1 MKKYGVFR
9 YSYILILFLLLMSFH
24 SIRAQDE
31 PKPIINA
38 SLVGT
43 IIDANTK
50 EPIEGATI
58 QLEAVTHS
66 VATDR
71 EGRFQFVTG
80 QKLPFTLIITYVG
93 YQKKTIV
100 ISKSPT
106 VIELQSDDRT
116 LDEVVVVGYGTQ
128 KRSDLV
134 SSISKINAN
143 ETKQIPE
150 ASFDA
155 QLQGKASGVQIN
167 TNTGVPGSDVFIR
180 VRGATSINAGNDPL
194 YVIDGV
200 FVNNESLQSIGQ
212 DRKTSPLSDINP
224 NDIESIEI
232 LKDATAIGIYG
243 SRGANGVVLVTT
255 KRGKF
260 GQSPKIDFNISNGF
274 AKAINSR
281 IWETTTG
288 EEHALLV
295 NEFNKNMGRIEP
307 FRPIS
312 EGGRGLPSEQKTYD
326 RLQYLFRTAALQ
338 NYDLSIQGGSAN
350 TRYYIGGGYIN
361 QESIWKPMGF
371 NRYSFKINL
380 DQKLSDHITL
390 GVSNSFSKSHRDQAR
405 PANGGNGTLLQA
417 SLNIPTYLP
426 VFDEVGTPLKWVNF
440 DNIYT
445 LTSNQNLWSDSY
457 HYIGNGSLDVSFSSK
472 LKFRSTIGLD
482 FNQYNEHEWW
492 DSSTILGVNGG
503 LASESNT
510 QSLSLV
516 NEQTLS
522 YMDKVGK
529 HSIGGLIGNTLQ
541 SSKLNNV
548 FASGSNFP
556 NNSYTQISS
565 ASTQTADQWKRESTL
580 ASFFTRLNYN
590 YDNRYYAEF
599 ILRADGSSK
608 FGASNR
614 WGYFPAVG
622 LAWNMAKESFFDN
635 QQTLSN
641 LKLRLNYG
649 ITGNQSGID
658 EYATFGLWQGGDGYA
673 DIPGG
678 EERPGTAPL
687 QLKNSDLK
695 WESTTQFNVGL
706 DAGFWNDRLTLEL
719 NYYQKYTKDALLLVG
734 TPGSTGYQSY
744 ITNYGEISNKGF
756 EVSINTQQIVKEKFT
771 WSTALNLAQNR
782 NRIENIP
789 ADIPFAGRDLIRLQ
803 QGYALYS
810 YWLYNQIGV
819 DPETGDVQFEDLNN
833 DGSITVADRRII
845 GDTWPKLFGGV
856 TNNLKY
862 RSFDASFLL
871 TFSLGNKTW
880 NHNKMLGETG
890 GTLDANR
897 VLLKSQLDRW
907 TTPGQVTD
915 VPRLATSNY
924 SIQEN
929 SRYLED
935 ASYLRLRNISIGYS
949 FNKDWVQRIKL
960 ENLRFYISVSNLFL
974 ITPYS
979 GADPEANLGTENI
992 QGYDY
997 GTPPQPRTFQF
1008 GVQVS
1013 L

>member
-1 MKKYGVFR
+1 MKKYGVLH
-9 YSYILILFLLLMSFH
+9 YSYILWLSLVNWSSIL
-24 SIRAQDE
+24 AQE
-31 PKPIINA
+31 NPIPIINA

-43 IIDANTK
+43 ITDGSTK
-50 EPIEGATI
+50 QPIEGATVR
-58 QLEAVTHS
+58 LEAVTHQ
-66 VATDR
+66 VTTDR
-71 EGRFQFVTG
+71 EGKFQFITG
-80 QKLPFTLIITYVG
+80 QKLPFTLIVSFIG
-93 YQKKTIV
+93 YQTKTV
-100 ISKSPT
+100 IISTSPT
-106 VIELQSDDRT
+106 VIELLPDDRA

-128 KRSDLV
+128 KRRDLV
-134 SSISKINAN
+134 SSVSKINAE
-143 ETKQIPE
+143 ETKHIPE

-200 FVNNESLQSIGQ
+200 FVNNESLQSIAQ
-212 DRKTSPLSDINP
+212 DRKTSPLADINP

-260 GQSPKIDFNISNGF
+260 GQSAKVDFNLSTGF
-274 AKAINSR
+274 AKALANR

-288 EEHALLV
+288 EEHALLI
-295 NEFNKNMGRIEP
+295 NEFNRNMGKTEP
-307 FRPIS
+307 FRPKS
-312 EGGRGLPSEQKTYD
+312 EGGRGLPEEQNTYD
-326 RLQYLFRTAALQ
+326 RLAYLFRTASLQ
-338 NYDLSIQGGSAN
+338 NYDLSIQGGSDK
-350 TRYYIGGGYIN
+350 TKYYIGGGYVD

-380 DQKLSDHITL
+380 DQKWSQYVSL
-390 GVSNSFSKSHRDQAR
+390 GVSNSFSKSHRNQAR

-426 VFDEVGTPLKWVNF
+426 LFDDVGTPLKWVNF

-445 LTSNQNLWSDSY
+445 LTSTQNLWSDSY
-457 HYIGNGSLDVSFSSK
+457 HYIGNGFLDVSLSSK
-472 LKFRSTIGLD
+472 LKFRSTLGLD

-492 DSSTILGVNGG
+492 DSTTILGVNGG

-522 YMDKVGK
+522 YSDKLGN
-529 HSIGGLIGNTLQ
+529 HSFGVLLGNTLQ
-541 SSKLNNV
+541 SSKISSIA
-548 FASGSNFP
+548 ASGSGFP
-556 NNSYTQISS
+556 NDSYTQISS

-590 YDNRYYAEF
+590 YGDRYYAEF

-608 FGASNR
+608 FGASNQ
-614 WGYFPAVG
+614 WGYFPAIG
-622 LAWNMAKESFFDN
+622 LAWNVAKESFITN
-635 QQTLSN
+635 QNNLSN
-641 LKLRLNYG
+641 LKLRVNYG

-673 DIPGG
+673 DIVGG
-678 EERPGTAPL
+678 AEKPGTAPL
-687 QLKNSDLK
+687 QLKNNDLK
-695 WESTTQFNVGL
+695 WESTTQFNLGL
-706 DAGFWNDRLTLEL
+706 DAGFWNDRLAFEL
-719 NYYQKYTKDALLLVG
+719 NYYRKYTRDALLLVG
-734 TPGSTGYQSY
+734 TAGSTGYESY
-744 ITNYGEISNKGF
+744 ITNYGEISNNGF
-756 EVSINTQQIVKEKFT
+756 ELTVSGQPIVKEHFR
-771 WSTALNLAQNR
+771 WSTSLNVSQNR
-782 NRIENIP
+782 NQIVDIP
-789 ADIPFAGRDLIRLQ
+789 SDIPFAGRDLIRLQ
-803 QGYALYS
+803 QGKSLYS
-810 YWLYNQIGV
+810 YWLYKQIGV
-819 DPETGDVQFEDLNN
+819 HPETGDVQFEDVNK
-833 DGSITVADRRII
+833 DGSITVADRQII
-845 GDTWPKLFGGV
+845 GDTWPKLFGGL
-856 TNNLKY
+856 TNTLTYK
-862 RSFDASFLL
+862 SFDASFLFA
-871 TFSLGNKTW
+871 FSLGNKTW

-907 TTPGQVTD
+907 TTPGQITE

-924 SIQEN
+924 SVQEN

-935 ASYLRLRNISIGYS
+935 ASYLRLRNISLGYS
-949 FNKDWVQRIKL
+949 LTKNLVRRIKL
-960 ENLRFYISVSNLFL
+960 ENLRLYVAASNLFL
-974 ITPYS
+974 LTPYT

-1008 GVQVS
+1008 GLQVS

>member
-1 MKKYGVFR
+1 MKNKSVFI
-9 YSYILILFLLLMSFH
+9 YALAILLTISSGFWNP
-24 SIRAQDE
+24 INAQE
-31 PKPIINA
+31 TKPIINA

-43 IIDANTK
+43 VIDADTK

-66 VATDR
+66 VKTDR
-71 EGRFQFVTG
+71 QGKFQFVTG
-80 QKLPFTLIITYVG
+80 QKLPFTATISYVG
-93 YQKKTIV
+93 YESQTIV
-100 ISKSPT
+100 FNTSPAVVELKPKSNG
-106 VIELQSDDRT
+106 

-128 KRSDLV
+128 KKTDLV
-134 SSISKINAN
+134 SSVSKINAE
-143 ETKQIPE
+143 ETKGIPE
-150 ASFDA
+150 AGFDA
-155 QLQGKASGVQIN
+155 QLQGKAAGVQIN

-200 FVNNESLQSIGQ
+200 FVNNESLQSISQ
-212 DRKTSPLSDINP
+212 DRKTSPLTDINP

-255 KRGKF
+255 KRGKY
-260 GQSPKIDFNISNGF
+260 GQSSKINFNISNGF
-274 AKAINSR
+274 AKAIESR
-281 IWETTTG
+281 IWEATTG
-288 EEHALLV
+288 EEHALLI
-295 NEFNKNMGRIEP
+295 NEYNRNMGRPEP
-307 FRPIS
+307 FRPKS
-312 EGGRGLPSEQKTYD
+312 EGGRGLPSEQQTYD
-326 RLQYLFRTAALQ
+326 RLQYLFRTANLQ
-338 NYDLSIQGGSAN
+338 NYDLTIQGGSDR
-350 TRYYIGGGYIN
+350 TRYYIGGGYN
-361 QESIWKPMGF
+361 AQESIWKPMGF

-380 DQKLSDHITL
+380 DQKLSDNVVI

-426 VFDEVGTPLKWVNF
+426 IFDENGTPLKWVNF

-445 LTSNQNLWSDSY
+445 LTSNQNLWSNSY
-457 HYIGNGSLDVSFSSK
+457 HYIGNGYLEVNFSK
-472 LKFRSTIGLD
+472 KIKFRSTLGVD
-482 FNQYNEHEWW
+482 FNLYNENEWW
-492 DSSTILGVNGG
+492 GSTTILGVNGG

-510 QSLSLV
+510 NSLSIV

-522 YMDKVGK
+522 YFDKIGL
-529 HSIGGLIGNTLQ
+529 HSLGALLGNTLQ
-541 SSKLNNV
+541 SSKVNNV
-548 FASGSNFP
+548 YASGSNFP

-565 ASTQTADQWKRESTL
+565 AASQTADQWKRESTL

-590 YDNRYYAEF
+590 FDSRYFAEF

-608 FGASNR
+608 FGPSNR
-614 WGYFPAVG
+614 WGYFPAIG
-622 LAWNMAKESFFDN
+622 LAWNIARESFLAEQN
-635 QQTLSN
+635 KLSS

-658 EYATFGLWQGGDGYA
+658 EYATFGLWKGGYGYA
-673 DIPGG
+673 DIVGG
-678 EERPGTAPL
+678 EEKPGTAPL
-687 QLKNSDLK
+687 QLKNPDLK
-695 WESTTQFNVGL
+695 WESTTQFNAGL
-706 DAGFWNDRLTLEL
+706 DFGFLKDKISFEI
-719 NYYQKYTKDALLLVG
+719 NYYEKYTKDALLLVG
-734 TPGSTGYQSY
+734 TAGTTGYQSY

-756 EVSINTQQIVKEKFT
+756 EFAVNAHLVSKDKFS
-771 WSTALNLAQNR
+771 WSSNLNLAQNK
-782 NRIENIP
+782 NRIEDIP

-803 QGYALYS
+803 KGHALYS

-819 DPETGDVQFEDLNN
+819 NPETGDVIYEDVN
-833 DGSITVADRRII
+833 DDKAITVADRKII
-845 GDTWPKLFGGV
+845 GDTWPKLFGGF
-856 TNNLKY
+856 TNNFKY
-862 RSFDASFLL
+862 KNLDASLL
-871 TFSLGNKTW
+871 FTFSLGNKTW

-907 TTPGQVTD
+907 TTPGQITD
-915 VPRLATSNY
+915 VPKLTTSNY

-929 SRYLED
+929 SKYLED
-935 ASYLRLRNISIGYS
+935 ASYLRLRNISIGYTLGKS
-949 FNKDWVQRIKL
+949 VVERIKL
-960 ENLRFYISVSNLFL
+960 NQLRLYVSASNLLLF
-974 ITPYS
+974 TPYT